1 MYALLSSAVSPVD
14 EDDDLV
20 ELERI
25 EQIVELAILLL
36 LSQLHVVLLK
46 TVKSQ
51 LRLVVDENLDGLNE
65 PKQEQGRQ
73 AA

>member
-1 MYALLSSAVSPVD
+1 VYALLSSAVSPVD